1 MLEYAAA
8 VLYDLFADVVC
19 EAGYLRVF
27 ELVLLAVA
35 VPAAAAAVRFEGIG
49 VRKEVFCVWSVC

>member
-1 MLEYAAA
+1 MLEYAAE
-8 VLYDLFADVVC
+8 VLYAVFAYVVR

-49 VRKEVFCVWSVC
+49 VRKEVF